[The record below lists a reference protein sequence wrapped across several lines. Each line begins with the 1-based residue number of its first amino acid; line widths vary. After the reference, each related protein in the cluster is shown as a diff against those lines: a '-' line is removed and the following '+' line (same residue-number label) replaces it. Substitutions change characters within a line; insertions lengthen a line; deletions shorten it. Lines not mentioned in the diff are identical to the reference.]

1 MPFGSL
7 WLQVVIAAVVVFV
20 ASALMH
26 MVLRYHK
33 NDYRKFPD
41 EEALRAVLGKSDLA
55 PGLYPTPYCSD
66 MKQMKDPAMLAKFEK
81 GPVAHVVVL
90 PKGQPNMGK
99 HLSLWFGYAFL
110 VSFVA
115 AYMARH
121 ALHPGGADQAFA
133 ALRITGAAAFTAY
146 GLPEI
151 SSSIW
156 KGQPW
161 SNTFKFMIDAAVYSI
176 LTGLVF
182 NLMWPAA

>member
-7 WLQVVIAAVVVFV
+7 WLQVVIAAIVVFV
-20 ASALMH
+20 ASSLMH

-33 NDYRKFPD
+33 TDYRKFPD
-41 EEALRAVLGKSDLA
+41 EEAVRSALAKQDLA
-55 PGLYPTPYCSD
+55 PGMYPTPYCSD

-99 HLSLWFGYAFL
+99 HLGLWFGYAFL
-110 VSFVA
+110 VSFVS
-115 AYMARH
+115 AYVARH
-121 ALHPGGADQAFA
+121 TLHPGADQAFLA
-133 ALRITGAAAFTAY
+133 MQVTGTVAFMAY
-146 GLPEI
+146 GLSEI
-151 SSSIW
+151 SDSIW

-182 NLMWPAA
+182 KLMWPAA